1 MALEKLFNASD
12 VIQSYRWMGHQ
23 GQGYTELLALHPAYK
38 QGKEHFEENKS
49 NGAFPKIWYA
59 TSEKQV
65 LAFLT
70 RYHGT
75 HMCCYGVNPRPE
87 ILKNGKGYPR
97 RAKDKDIATV
107 KNFYFDFDAVQ
118 EMSADRKLDAFDGLF
133 GAVDSYLTEKGIQRP
148 VHAFSGNG
156 YHLLFALPS
165 VQVKEH
171 EDISERI
178 NGFLKE
184 VRDKF
189 DNDMQSVGIKVD
201 TTTDLSRMAKIY
213 GSRKPG
219 NGEVSRFHGIERA
232 EDPVLLE
239 YLLSLPAVNN
249 GAKNNRT
256 QSRIQLE
263 VYEALPRQFVE
274 LLAKEPEI
282 AHLWNGTDKNEGDT
296 SRSGYDMS
304 LMYACIKRGIKDV
317 KSLSTILMLR
327 KDGSYTASGKDGKYV
342 QLTVAKALRSR
353 RK

>member
-12 VIQSYRWMGHQ
+12 VVQSYRWLGHQ
-23 GQGYTELLALHPAYK
+23 GNGYTELLALHPGYK

-49 NGAFPKIWYA
+49 NAAFPKIWYA

-87 ILKNGKGYPR
+87 ILKNGKGYQR
-97 RAKDKDIATV
+97 RAKDTDITVV
-107 KNFYFDFDAVQ
+107 KNFYFDFDVVQ
-118 EMSADRKLDAFDGLF
+118 EMSADKKLDAFDDLF
-133 GAVDSYLTEKGIQRP
+133 GAVDLYFTEKGIRKP

-171 EDISERI
+171 EDISSRI
-178 NGFLKE
+178 TGFLKE
-184 VRDKF
+184 VHGKF
-189 DNDMQSVGIKVD
+189 DNDMHSLGIRID
-201 TTTDLSRMAKIY
+201 TTTDLARVAKIY
-213 GSRKPG
+213 GSRKP
-219 NGEVSRFHGIERA
+219 NSGEVSRFYGNERT

-239 YLLSLPAVNN
+239 YLLSLPLANN
-249 GAKNNRT
+249 GNQSYGR
-256 QSRIQLE
+256 QSRLKLE
-263 VYEALPRQFVE
+263 VYESLPQKFVE
-274 LLAKEPEI
+274 LLANDSEI
-282 AHLWNGTDKNEGDT
+282 ANLWNGANKNDGDT

-304 LMYACIKRGIKDV
+304 LMYACIKRGITDA
-317 KSLSTILMLR
+317 KSLSTILALR
-327 KDGSYTASGKDGKYV
+327 SDGSFKGSGKDDKYV
-342 QLTVAKALRSR
+342 QLTVAKALRTR